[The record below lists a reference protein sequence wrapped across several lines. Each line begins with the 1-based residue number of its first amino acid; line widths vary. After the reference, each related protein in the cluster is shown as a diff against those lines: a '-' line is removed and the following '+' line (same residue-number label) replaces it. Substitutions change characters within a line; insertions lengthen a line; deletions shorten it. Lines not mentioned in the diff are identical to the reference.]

1 MTPPAAVTRYRRRW
15 SAHARGELG
24 RSAYRATASAQLEGR
39 LHTYGLMIVLTG
51 PFNRRDAPGGLSEP
65 VLSAAPCGSMKGHL
79 AAPGQRVSRDTNAPM
94 PSPPL
99 PPRDRDALVARDG
112 LRTLADGAKLEWMPG
127 NTATRPRPPTY
138 GSASLAKEEKVEFEG
153 EVVEALP
160 NAMFRVQLD
169 NGHEVLG
176 HVAGKM
182 RRFRIRILPGD
193 RVRVEVS
200 PYDLNRGRIV
210 YRDR

>member
-1 MTPPAAVTRYRRRW
+1 V
-15 SAHARGELG
+15 SA
-24 RSAYRATASAQLEGR
+24 
-39 LHTYGLMIVLTG
+39 
-51 PFNRRDAPGGLSEP
+51 N
-65 VLSAAPCGSMKGHL
+65 
-79 AAPGQRVSRDTNAPM
+79 TNEPM

-99 PPRDRDALVARDG
+99 RPRDSHALVARDG
-112 LRTLADGAKLEWMPG
+112 FRALGGGAKVELELG
-127 NTATRPRPPTY
+127 ETAAAPKPLAY
-138 GSASLAKEEKVEFEG
+138 GSSSLAKEEKIEFEG

-169 NGHEVLG
+169 NGHEVLA

-182 RRFRIRILPGD
+182 RRYRIRILPGD

-210 YRDR
+210 YRPR